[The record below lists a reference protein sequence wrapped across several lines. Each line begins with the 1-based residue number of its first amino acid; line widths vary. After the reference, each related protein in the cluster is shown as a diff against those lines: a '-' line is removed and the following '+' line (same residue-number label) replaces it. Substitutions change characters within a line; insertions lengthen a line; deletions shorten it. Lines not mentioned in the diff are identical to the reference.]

1 MTIGKYIACGTI
13 SAWHWLCRINF
24 SIMRKIFLSLVTL
37 VPSVFVCIAANTDKF
52 DLCPIK
58 RFIGINSPIEFAQ
71 RFQGDT
77 ITFSVPNSEDAY
89 FETFRLLTPDTIWL
103 KERPKNKL
111 PQEHKHYK
119 LVTNFSPVPGW
130 GVNSHRQYTP
140 GTALEC
146 NSFILRG
153 AHTETVQYL
162 GTFNFVLLE
171 DVKSGAIIKWDYTKN
186 ENNGLVISSPSIL
199 RHLSLMKGLDIL
211 IEDNDSTF
219 IPGQCNDVTFSIGVK
234 PKVWNIS
241 LDADFSTDKGQ
252 RSSRNWNLKFFLKK
266 DEEKLYRII
275 NVNN

>member
-1 MTIGKYIACGTI
+1 
-13 SAWHWLCRINF
+13 
-24 SIMRKIFLSLVTL
+24 MRKIFLPLAILSS
-37 VPSVFVCIAANTDKF
+37 SVFVCIAANTDKF

-58 RFIGINSPIEFAQ
+58 RFIGINSPIVFAQ

-77 ITFSVPNSEDAY
+77 IIFSIPNSEDTY
-89 FETFRLLTPDTIWL
+89 FETFKLLTPDTIWL

-140 GTALEC
+140 GTALER

-153 AHTETVQYL
+153 AHIETVQYL

-171 DVKSGAIIKWDYTKN
+171 DVNSGTIIKWDYTKN
-186 ENNGLVISSPSIL
+186 ENSGLIIFSPSIL
-199 RHLSLMKGLDIL
+199 RHLSLMKGLDFL

-219 IPGQCNDVTFSIGVK
+219 IPGQCTNVNFSIGVK
-234 PKVWNIS
+234 PKVWHTS
-241 LDADFSTDKGQ
+241 LDADFSTEKGH
-252 RSSRNWNLKFFLKK
+252 RSSRNWNPQFFLKK
-266 DEEKLYRII
+266 DEDKLNRII
-275 NVNN
+275 NFNN